1 MNIRHITTTL
11 ACIAA
16 LPLASIAGTSED
28 AAKKAIVTISL
39 ADAPVAQ
46 VLQRVEMLTAIK
58 VHYTAPAKDPVINL
72 QLKDTTAAAV
82 FDYVATLA
90 QLEVTYQDDGAHF
103 TPKK

>member
-1 MNIRHITTTL
+1 MNLRHILTTL

-16 LPLASIAGTSED
+16 LPLASIAGTTED
-28 AAKKAIVTISL
+28 AAKKAVVTISL
-39 ADAPVAQ
+39 KDMPVAQ
-46 VLQRVEMLTAIK
+46 VLQRMETLTTIR

-90 QLEVTYQDDGAHF
+90 QLEVIYQDDGVHF
-103 TPKK
+103 APKK